1 MTIRVL
7 VVDDQALIRAGLV
20 ALLTAAPGFEPAG
33 EAADGSE
40 ALALVASTR
49 PDVVLMDIRMP
60 VMDGIEAARRL
71 LTVGTDEHAHY
82 AQRAQEPPK
91 VVVLTTFDLD
101 EYVYAALSIGAAGFL
116 LKDTPPERILA
127 ALEAVVAGDVLLSPR
142 ITQRLIETY
151 ANHRAPPREAGHTLD
166 GLTPRE
172 TEVLQLV
179 GNGLSNHEIARRLV
193 LSESTVKTHVK
204 RVMSKL
210 ALASRAQAVVVA
222 YESGLVVAGLEID
235 GAERLRP

>member
-7 VVDDQALIRAGLV
+7 VVDDQPLISGGLV
-20 ALLTAAPGFEPAG
+20 ALLGAAPGFDPVGAAATG
-33 EAADGSE
+33 TEAVD
-40 ALALVASTR
+40 LARQHR

-60 VMDGIEAARRL
+60 GMDGIEAARRIL
-71 LTVGTDEHAHY
+71 ADEATDPDG
-82 AQRAQEPPK
+82 RPK

-101 EYVYAALSIGAAGFL
+101 EYVYAALAAGASGFL

-127 ALEAVVAGDVLLSPR
+127 ALEVVVAGDILIAPT
-142 ITQRLIETY
+142 ITQRLVETH
-151 ANHRAPPREAGHTLD
+151 ARQQRPAASAQAALLGE
-166 GLTPRE
+166 LTPRE

-179 GNGLSNHEIARRLV
+179 GHGLSNAQISHRLF

-210 ALASRAQAVVVA
+210 GLSSRAQGVVVA
-222 YESGLVVAGLEID
+222 YESGLVVPLAATGEPPPT
-235 GAERLRP
+235 G